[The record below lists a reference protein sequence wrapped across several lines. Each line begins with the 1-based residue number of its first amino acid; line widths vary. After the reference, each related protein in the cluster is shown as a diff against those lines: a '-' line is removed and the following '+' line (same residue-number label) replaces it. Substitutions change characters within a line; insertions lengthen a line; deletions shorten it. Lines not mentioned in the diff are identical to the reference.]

1 MIYLNLNETK
11 PVVAT
16 LRERTQMFNPYFIWK
31 LTDTD
36 TNQEYIFSQDDTSV
50 APWVYN
56 QFTFSS
62 QPGAT
67 QGLTAGIIS
76 APSGV
81 FKYEVYATPNY
92 YSLDISTASVVEVG
106 IFQIQG
112 SASVIAA
119 FTQSTQVTP
128 AFKNL

>member
-56 QFTFSS
+56 QFTFSFVDS
-62 QPGAT
+62 LGRPITFQDPNM
-67 QGLTAGIIS
+67 LILII
-76 APSGV
+76 V
-81 FKYEVYATPNY
+81 
-92 YSLDISTASVVEVG
+92 
-106 IFQIQG
+106 
-112 SASVIAA
+112 
-119 FTQSTQVTP
+119 
-128 AFKNL
+128 KNKSEIMY